1 MRRLLPLVL
10 LPLLLLPLARPAA
23 HAGET
28 LPPGPPWKTDWIEA
42 KQEALSTGRP
52 IFAYFTKKH

>member
-1 MRRLLPLVL
+1 MRRLLPLVV
-10 LPLLLLPLARPAA
+10 LPLLLSAAR
-23 HAGET
+23 AGEA
-28 LPPGPPWKTDWIEA
+28 LPPGPPWKTDWIAA

>member
-1 MRRLLPLVL
+1 MRRLLPLAL
-10 LPLLLLPLARPAA
+10 LPILFVAA

-28 LPPGPPWKTDWIEA
+28 LPPGPPWTTDWLVA